1 MTVNASTRRSGPYS
15 GTGLIVAYPF
25 NFKIF
30 EATDLLVVRAVI
42 STGAT
47 TDLVIDSDYSVTLN
61 SDQEANPGGNVF
73 YAVAGVPTALPVGFT
88 LTIAGNLPFTQPTDI
103 TNLGG
108 FYADIIEDALDREV
122 MLIQQNNDAVSRALQ
137 LNIATDPNASVELPA
152 PTAGAVIGW
161 AGDGLSLVNY
171 ANTGNPALLATLASS
186 IGSSLIGFIQAGVG
200 AVLRTLQSKARD
212 SCNAFDFMSAAGQAA
227 FTAGTFHADVRIGI
241 QAAMDSGFATIYIN
255 QGIARLDQP
264 LLVKAGGTQN
274 LKLVGHRVGTYLAP
288 NAVSI
293 ATAPVNINS
302 LIINQNND
310 GKFSLERIRFWSD
323 LGYTGVGVYA
333 KEGGGSDGSAQCIFS
348 GSMTDL
354 WIDFGTA
361 NTGFFRGG
369 LQNYHVSRITAENM
383 KGVFF
388 LDGVGNF
395 DIDFRDISL
404 FNCFD
409 SVIDQTTDTL
419 GSNQVSVSGIHA
431 YSHNRGPLI
440 KLQNCN
446 GWTISDGVVTS
457 LPGNL
462 GTVGL
467 LDLLNCGSSG
477 SSKGRML
484 IDSLS
489 LFSSA
494 GVGQTAD
501 AIILNGV
508 AAKLSGITI
517 DGAANGITLA
527 GANAF
532 DLTMDHIDISN
543 STSNALRSTGL
554 STGRVSINDSNLS
567 DSQGYNIVNSV
578 AAAFDL
584 NLNNVRSLNAGLGGN
599 SAFRN
604 IAPTTSGAVRLW
616 NCQIGRDN
624 GSAAAASW
632 VDAGGSG
639 SLTNTDPTWFGVP
652 PTSRETGAQLQDKR
666 IAQPT
671 GFAFVNTATY
681 TVLPSDR
688 DIRVNFAGVCTLTLR
703 AVVQTGEQRLTITTE
718 TANTVVSASA
728 NVSNKAGAAAATAIL
743 AAVAGSSA
751 EIVGDA
757 ASGIWR
763 IRMTS

>member
-1 MTVNASTRRSGPYS
+1 MTISTNVNQVQYTGDGVSLAFSYPYPFITTNDIKVFVSGVQVVTGFTVTGVSLAGGTGTFSS
-15 GTGLIVAYPF
+15 GTVTFLVAPGVVPVLIYCDP
-25 NFKIF
+25 
-30 EATDLLVVRAVI
+30 DLLQSTSLPPNDPFPSKTVEKMVDKITLLVQRIYQKFGNAITFPPGDTASGVLPSASARAGFLLGFDVV
-42 STGAT
+42 TGALT
-47 TDLVIDSDYSVTLN
+47 MVT
-61 SDQEANPGGNVF
+61 QTAGT
-73 YAVAGVPTALPVGFT
+73 AVALAL
-88 LTIAGNLPFTQPTDI
+88 
-103 TNLGG
+103 
-108 FYADIIEDALDREV
+108 
-122 MLIQQNNDAVSRALQ
+122 S
-137 LNIATDPNASVELPA
+137 
-152 PTAGAVIGW
+152 
-161 AGDGLSLVNY
+161 
-171 ANTGNPALLATLASS
+171 LASS
-186 IGSSLIGFIQAGVG
+186 TGSSLVGFIQAGVG
-200 AVLRTLQSKARD
+200 AIARTVQSKLRD
-212 SCNAFDFMSAAGQAA
+212 TCNAFDFMSAAGQAA
-227 FTAGTFHADVRIGI
+227 VAAGTYHADVTTGL
-241 QAAMDSGFATIYIN
+241 QAAIDSGFAIINLN
-255 QGIARLDQP
+255 QGIYRLDKP
-264 LLVKAGGTQN
+264 LLIKSGGTQN
-274 LKLVGHRVGTYLAP
+274 LKLVGHRVGSYLAP

-293 ATAPVNINS
+293 ATAPVSINA

-310 GKFSLERIRFWSD
+310 GKFSLERMRFWSD
-323 LGYTGVGVYA
+323 IGYTGIGVYA

-354 WIDFGTA
+354 WVDFGTA

-383 KGVFF
+383 KGVFY
-388 LDGVGNF
+388 LDGAGNY

-404 FNCFD
+404 YNCFD
-409 SVIDQTTDTL
+409 AVIDQTTDTL
-419 GSNQVSVSGIHA
+419 GSNQVSVSGVHA
-431 YSHNRGPLI
+431 YTHNRGPLI

-446 GWTISDGVVTS
+446 GWTIGDMIVTS

-467 LDLLNCGSSG
+467 LDLLNCGANG
-477 SSKGRML
+477 SNKGRML

-508 AAKLSGITI
+508 AAKISAVTI

-532 DLTMDHIDISN
+532 DLTLDHIDISN
-543 STSNALRSTGL
+543 STSNGLRSTGL
-554 STGRVSINDSNLS
+554 STGRVVINDSNIS
-567 DSQGYNIVNSV
+567 DSQGYNIVNSA

-584 NLNNVRSLNAGLGGN
+584 SMTNVRCLNSGLGGN

-604 IAPTTSGAVRLW
+604 IAPATSGAVRLW
-616 NCQIGRDN
+616 SCQIGRDN
-624 GSAAAASW
+624 GSAASASW

-639 SLTNTDPTWFGVP
+639 SFINTDPTWIGTP
-652 PTSRETGAQLQDKR
+652 PTSRESGAQLQDKR

-671 GFAFVNTATY
+671 GVKLVNTATY

-688 DIRVNFAGVCTLTLR
+688 DIRVNFAGVCTLTLP
-703 AVVQTGEQRLTITTE
+703 ATIQSGEQRLTITTE

-728 NVSNKAGAAAATAIL
+728 NVSNKTGAAAATAIL

-757 ASGIWR
+757 ASGVWR